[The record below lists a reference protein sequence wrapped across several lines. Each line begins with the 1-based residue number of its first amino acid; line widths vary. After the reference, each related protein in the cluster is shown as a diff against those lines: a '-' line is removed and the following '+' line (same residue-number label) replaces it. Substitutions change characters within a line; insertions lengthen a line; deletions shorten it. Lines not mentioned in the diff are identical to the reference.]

1 MSPVVTR
8 HRFTR
13 LIAGALML
21 CAFALPGAGSAA
33 ASPRLVAPAAGAAL
47 PLRVPPAFV
56 LKGRSN
62 QIPTLEV
69 AASVRTDGHGV
80 FADPVWSSVFE
91 TRRDGGEIR
100 VTGRR
105 SASPARFWNHPGTYY
120 WHAYIAD
127 CPSTGPR
134 PHTCTE
140 RAVTPTRRFRI
151 RPGARKRFSFA
162 LRTFAEVFSTPSGL
176 S

>member
-13 LIAGALML
+13 LIAGALVL
-21 CAFALPGAGSAA
+21 CAFALSGAGSAA
-33 ASPRLVAPAAGAAL
+33 ASPRLVAPAAGAVL
-47 PLRVPPAFV
+47 PLGLPPTFV
-56 LKGRSN
+56 LKGRSSE
-62 QIPTLEV
+62 IPTLEV
-69 AASVRTDGHGV
+69 SATPRTDGHGV
-80 FADPVWSSVFE
+80 FTDPAWSSAFE
-91 TRRDGGEIR
+91 SRPDGGAIR

-105 SASPARFWNHPGTYY
+105 SSYPARFWNRAGTYY

-140 RAVTPTRRFRI
+140 RAITPTRSFTI
-151 RPGARKRFSFA
+151 SAGGRKRFSFP